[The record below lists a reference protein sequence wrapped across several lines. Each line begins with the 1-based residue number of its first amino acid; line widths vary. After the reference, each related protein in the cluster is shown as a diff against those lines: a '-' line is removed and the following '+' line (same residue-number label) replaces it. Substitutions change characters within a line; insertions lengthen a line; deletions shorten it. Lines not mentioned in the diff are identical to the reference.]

1 MEIDKTKLSP
11 MMQQY
16 FSVKEQCGDA
26 ILFFRLGDFYEMFFD
41 DAVMVSRL
49 LELTL
54 TGRDCG
60 LSERAPMCGVPYHS
74 CELYLKRLIA
84 LGYKVAICE
93 QMEDP
98 AEAKGLVE
106 RGIIRL
112 VTPGTLIE
120 SSMLDDASNNY
131 VGAAYYQDG
140 VCTLC
145 FADISTGE
153 VSLQTAAGKQ
163 CEAEVLNILSR
174 FAPAELLFNADF
186 LQLKAVTD
194 FVKERL
200 QCAVTLREDACFS
213 PEAKRDAVCRQF
225 SVDNVEALGLSPDGA
240 DCACVCGLFDYIAD
254 TQKALVGRFTAI
266 EILGANACMGLDL
279 TARRNLELTETLR
292 TGERRGSLLWVLDRT
307 ETSMG
312 KRLLKSW
319 VEQPLISPARIMERL
334 DAVEALCNNSVVLLE
349 ISALL
354 HKVYDLERLMTR
366 VMYKTATPRDLKSL
380 AVTALQLPD
389 VKAQLEQVSGSRLL
403 AKLNGQISTLE
414 SLATLVENAIVDEPP
429 ITVKDGGVIKEGF
442 HADLDQLRSLMNGG
456 KDLIAEIEQR
466 EREATGIKGLKIGYN
481 RVFGYYLEVTRS
493 YYELV
498 PAHYIRKQTLAN
510 CERFITEELKNAE
523 NTILGAKDKALRLE
537 AEIFT
542 EVRDFL
548 AGQLAEVQETA
559 SAVGTVD
566 VLCSLAKTAQE
577 NNYAKPEIAID
588 GVIDIRDGRHPVV
601 ERMLTD
607 EVFVPN
613 DTYLDSKNSRMAVI
627 TGPNMSGKSTYMRQ
641 TALITL
647 LAQVGSF
654 VPARYA
660 KISVCDRIFTRV
672 GASDDLTAGQSTFMV
687 EMREVADILKYATK
701 QSLVILD
708 EVGRG
713 TSTFDGISIARAVAE
728 YISNPRA
735 IGCKTLFA
743 THYHELI
750 ALEQT
755 NAGIRNLSV
764 AVQKH
769 GDTIRFLRKIV
780 PGGVDDSYGIDVAK
794 LAGLPNKVL
803 TRARALLAELEEKA
817 EKPSGA
823 PAQADAQISFASVQR
838 DALADKLRKTNPAEL
853 SDAECRHLLEDLA
866 AMANA

>member
-131 VGAAYYQDG
+131 VGAAYYCDG

-186 LQLKAVTD
+186 LKLKAVTD

-225 SVDNVEALGLSPDGA
+225 SVDNVEALGLSPEGS

-389 VKAQLEQVSGSRLL
+389 IKAQLEQVGGSKLL

-498 PAHYIRKQTLAN
+498 PEHYIRKQTLAN

-523 NTILGAKDKALRLE
+523 NTILGAKDKALPLWE
-537 AEIFT
+537 S
-542 EVRDFL
+542 D
-548 AGQLAEVQETA
+548 GGWHTA
-559 SAVGTVD
+559 
-566 VLCSLAKTAQE
+566 
-577 NNYAKPEIAID
+577 
-588 GVIDIRDGRHPVV
+588 
-601 ERMLTD
+601 
-607 EVFVPN
+607 
-613 DTYLDSKNSRMAVI
+613 
-627 TGPNMSGKSTYMRQ
+627 
-641 TALITL
+641 
-647 LAQVGSF
+647 
-654 VPARYA
+654 AR
-660 KISVCDRIFTRV
+660 
-672 GASDDLTAGQSTFMV
+672 
-687 EMREVADILKYATK
+687 
-701 QSLVILD
+701 
-708 EVGRG
+708 
-713 TSTFDGISIARAVAE
+713 
-728 YISNPRA
+728 
-735 IGCKTLFA
+735 
-743 THYHELI
+743 
-750 ALEQT
+750 
-755 NAGIRNLSV
+755 
-764 AVQKH
+764 
-769 GDTIRFLRKIV
+769 
-780 PGGVDDSYGIDVAK
+780 
-794 LAGLPNKVL
+794 
-803 TRARALLAELEEKA
+803 
-817 EKPSGA
+817 
-823 PAQADAQISFASVQR
+823 
-838 DALADKLRKTNPAEL
+838 
-853 SDAECRHLLEDLA
+853 
-866 AMANA
+866 